1 MQDDDDLVRLTLND
15 VLQQQGFDV
24 TAAASVPEV
33 LKHTSSND
41 YEVLLSD
48 LHMLGTGDDLPILAV
63 LRASVTCSMRYFG
76 NGWSTKSDVGRFPV
90 RFMQNRRVTHPE
102 WQRFQARFPP
112 KSFRQLRLPAIG
124 WRSTH
129 ETGGERTLQRHSA
142 GGGIALHWLA
152 ALQCSHNLNKRFS

>member
-1 MQDDDDLVRLTLND
+1 MALTKILLVDDDDLVRLTLND

-48 LHMLGTGDDLPILAV
+48 LHMPGTGDDLPILAV

-90 RFMQNRRVTHPE
+90 RFMQN
-102 WQRFQARFPP
+102 
-112 KSFRQLRLPAIG
+112 L
-124 WRSTH
+124 
-129 ETGGERTLQRHSA
+129 
-142 GGGIALHWLA
+142 
-152 ALQCSHNLNKRFS
+152 